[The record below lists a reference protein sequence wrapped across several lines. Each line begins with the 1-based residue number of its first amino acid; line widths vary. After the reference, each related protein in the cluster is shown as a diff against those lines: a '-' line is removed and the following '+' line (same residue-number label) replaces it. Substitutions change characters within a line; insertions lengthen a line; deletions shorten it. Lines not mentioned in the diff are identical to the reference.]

1 MEVIV
6 IPLHQVRVK
15 KSKYLFLQVAGWNNE
30 DNKLS
35 ALANSIKSTGIQLPL
50 LIHKS
55 GDEVHLVDGFKR
67 AVVAKSLE
75 IENIPCCFLPEDISL
90 RDVLAFLFIEQNELI
105 ISSLVT
111 RARFVA
117 FAQKQGLDNTTLLE
131 YYFPLLGLKSHAAVL
146 KKLKAIDK
154 LPQKVLDFC
163 DEKHFSMRQ
172 CSSLTRYPSDL
183 LSQVF
188 SWKDELYLTASM
200 AEEILTN
207 LKDYLRGTGIS
218 LAEFVDDKEVKD
230 LSNSSLS
237 SQERTRRFRSLLKKR
252 RFPILTDVNIKMD
265 HIRKQISLPDN
276 IKLSWDPTLE
286 KRELRLALTI
296 HEPEDWDNNL
306 KVLKKVSLKQGIADM
321 LKDL

>member
-1 MEVIV
+1 MEVIL
-6 IPLHQVRVK
+6 IPLHQVRVEN
-15 KSKYLFLQVAGWNNE
+15 SKYLFLQVADWNSE
-30 DNKLS
+30 DKKMS
-35 ALANSIKSTGIQLPL
+35 VLANSVNNIGIQSPL
-50 LIHKS
+50 LIHRS
-55 GDEVHLVDGFKR
+55 GDELHLVDGFKR

-75 IENIPCCFLPEDISL
+75 IENIPCCFLPEDNSL
-90 RDVLAFLFIEQNELI
+90 REVLAFLLIEQNERI
-105 ISSLVT
+105 MSSLVT
-111 RARFVA
+111 RALFVA
-117 FAQKQGLDNTTLLE
+117 FAQKQGLDNTTLLQ
-131 YYFPLLGLKSHAAVL
+131 YFFPLLGLEGHTSVL
-146 KKLKAIDK
+146 KKLKAIDT

-188 SWKDELYLTASM
+188 SWKDDLYLTASM

-218 LAEFVDDKEVKD
+218 LADFIDDKEVKD
-230 LSNSSLS
+230 LFNSSLK

-252 RFPILTDVNIKMD
+252 RFPILTDVNLKMD
-265 HIRKQISLPDN
+265 HLRKQISLPDN
-276 IKLSWDPTLE
+276 IKLSWDTTLE

-296 HEPEDWDNNL
+296 HEPEDLDKNL
-306 KVLKKVSLKQGIADM
+306 KVLKKVSLKQGITDM

>member
-1 MEVIV
+1 MQI
-6 IPLHQVRVK
+6 
-15 KSKYLFLQVAGWNNE
+15 F
-30 DNKLS
+30 
-35 ALANSIKSTGIQLPL
+35 
-50 LIHKS
+50 
-55 GDEVHLVDGFKR
+55 
-67 AVVAKSLE
+67 
-75 IENIPCCFLPEDISL
+75 
-90 RDVLAFLFIEQNELI
+90 
-105 ISSLVT
+105 
-111 RARFVA
+111 
-117 FAQKQGLDNTTLLE
+117 
-131 YYFPLLGLKSHAAVL
+131 FPLLGLESHAAVL

-188 SWKDELYLTASM
+188 SWKDDLYLTASM

-207 LKDYLRGTGIS
+207 LKDYLWGNGIS
-218 LAEFVDDKEVKD
+218 LAEFIDDKEVKD
-230 LSNSSLS
+230 LFNSSLYA
-237 SQERTRRFRSLLKKR
+237 QERTRRFRSLLRKR
-252 RFPILTDVNIKMD
+252 RFPILTDVNLKMD
-265 HIRKQISLPDN
+265 HIRKKISLPDN

-306 KVLKKVSLKQGIADM
+306 KVLKRGSLKQGIADM

>member
-1 MEVIV
+1 MIL

-15 KSKYLFLQVAGWNNE
+15 KSKYLFLQVADWNNE
-30 DNKLS
+30 DKKLS
-35 ALANSIKSTGIQLPL
+35 ALADSVNNIGVQSPL
-50 LIHKS
+50 LIRKS
-55 GDEVHLVDGFKR
+55 GDELHLVDGFKR
-67 AVVAKSLE
+67 AVVAKSLG

-90 RDVLAFLFIEQNELI
+90 REVLEFLFIEQNELI

-117 FAQKQGLDNTTLLE
+117 FAQKQGLDSTILLQLF
-131 YYFPLLGLKSHAAVL
+131 FPLLGLESHAAVL
-146 KKLKAIDK
+146 KKLKAIDT

-188 SWKDELYLTASM
+188 SWKDDLYLTASM
-200 AEEILTN
+200 AEEILAN

-218 LAEFVDDKEVKD
+218 LAEFIDDKEVKN
-230 LSNSSLS
+230 LFNASLN

-252 RFPILTDVNIKMD
+252 RFPILTDVNLKMD

-276 IKLSWDPTLE
+276 IKLSWDTTLE
-286 KRELRLALTI
+286 KKELRLALTI

-306 KVLKKVSLKQGIADM
+306 KVLKKVSLKQGITDM